1 MCDGLFVCGV
11 LSQKEMR
18 NFSFICDGVV
28 LISAFFSRRHR
39 GEGNEKEESPKN
51 RNDGGRW
58 VGERVATLVRI
69 DD

>member
-1 MCDGLFVCGV
+1 MCGV

-28 LISAFFSRRHR
+28 LISAFFFLADT
-39 GEGNEKEESPKN
+39 EEKEMKKRNHQKN